1 MGSKTGSY
9 AGSYVEVKPVDCV
22 MSDWAKDGACSKT
35 CGDGE
40 QKMTRTVKTEA
51 VGTGQECDAKVMKT
65 DTCNTGACPVDPVV
79 DPVVDPGSYSS
90 SDSGSYSVVV
100 DEPVDP
106 CGDAKKSWLSGCT
119 MDGNVKNDFACGS
132 HCETKMAAWKT
143 ACADNAE
150 ETEQL
155 GYATAAGGGDYCGPA
170 VKPKF
175 DEAAFKELQLTF
187 TVSEKVFTAVAYVAP
202 KDPVAPEETADFKYV
217 IVEVEKEAV
226 NVPFTFKMTED
237 EATDPDMQAALT
249 GGIAKSLGLDSDAVT
264 ITHIGGKAV
273 DTFRRLATGD
283 LEITFQIVSDQA
295 DTTALEANIK
305 EAAEEGSIVAAIQEE
320 ASAKGVLTQAL
331 KDMEIKLPA
340 PTIEKTTVTV
350 KVVQMVDKNA
360 VTNAPTMPPTESI
373 ISGASAT
380 SASRVCLALV
390 LCQAIMFVLL

>member
-1 MGSKTGSY
+1 MG
-9 AGSYVEVKPVDCV
+9 
-22 MSDWAKDGACSKT
+22 
-35 CGDGE
+35 
-40 QKMTRTVKTEA
+40 
-51 VGTGQECDAKVMKT
+51 
-65 DTCNTGACPVDPVV
+65 
-79 DPVVDPGSYSS
+79 
-90 SDSGSYSVVV
+90 
-100 DEPVDP
+100 
-106 CGDAKKSWLSGCT
+106 
-119 MDGNVKNDFACGS
+119 
-132 HCETKMAAWKT
+132 AAWKT

-155 GYATAAGGGDYCGPA
+155 GYATAAGGGYYCGPA

-175 DEAAFKELQLTF
+175 DEAAFKKLQLTF
-187 TVSEKVFTAVAYVAP
+187 TVSKKVFTAVAYVAP

-226 NVPFTFKMTED
+226 NVPFTFKMTEA

-331 KDMEIKLPA
+331 LDMPLKLTA
-340 PTIEKTTVTV
+340 PTIEKTTVKV
-350 KVVQMVDKNA
+350 KVVQVVDE
-360 VTNAPTMPPTESI
+360 NAPKTPTKPPTKAPFKPEFSA
-373 ISGASAT
+373 ASSVYPAFV
-380 SASRVCLALV
+380 SMV
-390 LCQAIMFVLL
+390 AIFVVSFACVF